1 MEIENQE
8 QEILMENEPFIFGGE
23 TYTEGYGININEQNE
38 ISVDTDEIQEKLI
51 AGENITI
58 IDNIISASKGEG
70 PIIEL
75 TEENYNWPVENPQGI
90 ALWSL
95 PTGFYNKPKGLKA
108 YINGAYTDTEL
119 ALVTIVS
126 QGDINGEYTV
136 NSYATIEYLR
146 ANGGLNVQRVGAG
159 AGMGTRSFV
168 LLRNDVVDNLISTS
182 ISLPLSAYQGKLLKE
197 FIDELERN
205 KQDTLTAGDNITI
218 DNDNVISATDTTYS
232 DFVGTDGTAVGTAG
246 LVPAPA
252 TTDADKYL
260 KSDGTWDT
268 VNAGPTVVQT
278 TGTSTTDVMSQ
289 NATTGMVF
297 ADPGNQAKIRI
308 GNTSSVGT
316 NSLSIG
322 NGSLSTPQN
331 CVSVGDYAQS
341 KALGSTSLGYGAESS
356 GAYGV
361 SLGYGARAGAP
372 YSFALPYSSATQQG
386 IVQFG
391 LNQSQATSGYNN
403 SQYRL
408 LSGLYDPVNDHD
420 GATKGYVDNIVV
432 NYAGLYNAGA
442 PTTNTVAYY
451 LGQFYYDT
459 TNDDIYYCSDID
471 TTDPNNPVYT
481 WSALPSGGGGPTVVQ
496 TTGTSTTDVMSQNA
510 TSLMVYDYVDST
522 RGYRPK
528 IGYQAATGGLQ
539 SVAFGDDAKAGGQNA
554 VAVGGTTSAYQNG
567 AIALGYGATTS
578 SAGEMNIGTSNTSY
592 GYNSTN
598 YRLLTG
604 LHDPVNAHDAATKG
618 YVDSQGGGGGPT
630 VVQTTGTSTTDVMSQ
645 NATTNMVMEEANGN
659 VKILA
664 NSGGSYNTVAIGKY
678 AEATRNAA
686 IAIGGGALPHQKT
699 VASGINSVAIGYQAK
714 ATQAWSIALGDF
726 AQTTRQGELNIGTSS
741 ENHGYN
747 STHYRVIGGVHDG
760 QLPQDVATVSQINA
774 TIDAINTALSISIP
788 HIGASS

>member
-75 TEENYNWPVENPQGI
+75 TEENYNWPVDNPQGI

-197 FIDELERN
+197 FIDELEQN
-205 KQDTLTAGDNITI
+205 KQDTLTAGNNITI

-316 NSLSIG
+316 GSLSIG
-322 NGSLSTPQN
+322 NGSLSTQQN
-331 CVSVGDYAQS
+331 CVAVGDYAQS
-341 KALGSTSLGYGAESS
+341 KVPGSTSLGYGAETTGS
-356 GAYGV
+356 YGV
-361 SLGYGARAGAP
+361 SLGYGARAGSP
-372 YSFALPYSSATQQG
+372 YSFALPYSSATEQG

-391 LNQSQATSGYNN
+391 LIPAQAINGYNN

-408 LSGLYDPVNDHD
+408 LTGLYDPVNAHD

-442 PTTNTVAYY
+442 PTTSTVAYY

-481 WSALPSGGGGPTVVQ
+481 WSALPSGGGG
-496 TTGTSTTDVMSQNA
+496 
-510 TSLMVYDYVDST
+510 
-522 RGYRPK
+522 
-528 IGYQAATGGLQ
+528 
-539 SVAFGDDAKAGGQNA
+539 
-554 VAVGGTTSAYQNG
+554 
-567 AIALGYGATTS
+567 
-578 SAGEMNIGTSNTSY
+578 
-592 GYNSTN
+592 
-598 YRLLTG
+598 
-604 LHDPVNAHDAATKG
+604 
-618 YVDSQGGGGGPT
+618 GPT

-645 NATTNMVMEEANGN
+645 NATTSMVFADAGTNQKVQVGNG
-659 VKILA
+659 A
-664 NSGGSYNTVAIGKY
+664 AATGGSSVSIGRDSK
-678 AEATRNAA
+678 AEAVSATAVGRNSDAKSQSSTA
-686 IAIGGGALPHQKT
+686 VGYYARTNGE
-699 VASGINSVAIGYQAK
+699 SSVAIGETAIGGSLAGAK
-714 ATQAWSIALGDF
+714 RAVAIGSNSIAGPQGSI
-726 AQTTRQGELNIGTSS
+726 AIGAYSYATTVGEMNIGAFNQTGY
-741 ENHGYN
+741 GYN
-747 STHYRVIGGVHDG
+747 NTVYRLLSGLYDG
-760 QLPQDVATVSQINA
+760 QSAHDAVTVGQINA
-774 TIDAINTALSISIP
+774 TIDAINTALSTSIP